1 MNIFALIALIIILT
15 PVTKSSNDESIEECG
30 LIAYVFLVDEGFDP
44 EYFEVCERQAER
56 LNPET
61 SDDDVIVQPQYDKIE
76 SQQK

>member
-1 MNIFALIALIIILT
+1 MNIFTLIALIVVLT
-15 PVTKSSNDESIEECG
+15 PVTKTSNDESIEECG

-44 EYFEVCERQAER
+44 EYFEICEKQAER

-61 SDDDVIVQPQYDKIE
+61 LKSDAIVQPQFDKVE